1 MRKLILLP
9 LLLFASCTSETEPET
24 TQVNAGSNSAVE
36 NASADPLNADAN
48 AATLAEDDSPNAA
61 QAPPAKTVSDEELAE
76 VMANQAV
83 TSGQQPLIPAG
94 GVQKPAYE
102 PKRTPAFGFQVGGPI
117 SDAQLSEYYV
127 DMTLSIDGDEVG
139 TMSFEMWP
147 QFAPGT
153 VRNFL
158 RYCDEGFYDGLG
170 YHRIIRD
177 FMIQGGDPSGDGS
190 GEGPHGNIIAEFQ
203 KPGEEARKHG
213 YGVLSMARSPGQP
226 NSASSQF
233 FLCCAETP
241 QVWNLDGEYS
251 SFGRMTKGVEVL
263 EAAASVPVG
272 GAQRSSPMRIVTMT
286 KVEVKK
292 GEVPKVETPIERP
305 APELNGEPEFVSVQH
320 ILISFEGATRNVAK
334 KPRTRA
340 EADEIVADLMRRI
353 EAGEDFN
360 ALVKEFSDDNF
371 LPTDEQP
378 SVYGM
383 SNTGVQNVERSRAEF
398 ALQKE
403 AQTLQEQYRAR
414 INNKAMTTQEAQKE
428 FNSWVQTKLAE
439 LDVQFGETGMPR
451 GQMAPAFGD
460 VGFKLKVGEVGLA
473 EPHEDK
479 STFGFHIIKRLK

>member
-9 LLLFASCTSETEPET
+9 FLFFASCTSEAEPET
-24 TQVNAGSNSAVE
+24 TQVPEGASAPSE
-36 NASADPLNADAN
+36 NESADPLNAN
-48 AATLAEDDSPNAA
+48 APTLADGEGPNEA
-61 QAPPAKTVSDEELAE
+61 QAPPARVVSDEELAE

-83 TSGQQPLIPAG
+83 TSGNQPLIPAG
-94 GVQKPAYE
+94 GVQQPAYE
-102 PKRTPAFGFQVGGPI
+102 PKRTPQFGFQVGGPI
-117 SDAQLSEYYV
+117 SDAELSEYYV
-127 DMTLSIDGDEVG
+127 DMTIAIDGEEVG

-170 YHRIIRD
+170 YHRILRD
-177 FMIQGGDPSGDGS
+177 FMIQGGDPKGDGS

-241 QVWNLDGEYS
+241 NVWNLDGEYS
-251 SFGRMTKGVEVL
+251 SFGKLSNGVEVL

-272 GAQRSSPMRIVTMT
+272 GARRSSPMRRVTMT
-286 KVEVKK
+286 RVEVKK
-292 GEVPKVETPIERP
+292 GEVPKSEVPIERP
-305 APELNGEPEFVSVQH
+305 APDLKGEPEFVSVQH

-340 EADEIVADLMRRI
+340 EADALVADLMKRI
-353 EAGEDFN
+353 EAGEVFN

-383 SNTGVQNVERSRAEF
+383 SNTGVQNTARARAEF

-403 AQTLQEQYRAR
+403 AQALQQQYQTA
-414 INNKAMTTQEAQKE
+414 ITNKSMTREEAQAE
-428 FNSWVQTKLAE
+428 FNTWVQAKLAE
-439 LDVQFGETGMPR
+439 LDAEYGESGMPR
-451 GQMAPAFGD
+451 ENMAAAFGD
-460 VGFKLKVGEVGLA
+460 IGFTLKVGEVGLA
-473 EPHEDK
+473 EPDAQK
-479 STFGFHIIKRLK
+479 SPFGYHIIKRLK

>member
-9 LLLFASCTSETEPET
+9 FLLFASCTAEAEPET
-24 TQVNAGSNSAVE
+24 TQVHEGANTPSE
-36 NASADPLNADAN
+36 NETADPLNASAPS
-48 AATLAEDDSPNAA
+48 LAEGDGPNAEQA
-61 QAPPAKTVSDEELAE
+61 QPARVVSDEELAA

-83 TSGQQPLIPAG
+83 TSGNQPLIPAAG
-94 GVQKPAYE
+94 LQEPAYV
-102 PKRTPAFGFQVGGPI
+102 PKRTPTYGFQVGGSI

-127 DMTLSIDGDEVG
+127 DMTIAIDGEEVG

-147 QFAPGT
+147 QAAPGT

-177 FMIQGGDPSGDGS
+177 FMIQGGDPKGDGS

-203 KPGEEARKHG
+203 KPGEEGREHG

-251 SFGRMTKGVEVL
+251 SFGKMTKGVEVL

-272 GAQRSSPMRIVTMT
+272 GARRSSPMRRVTMT

-292 GEVPKVETPIERP
+292 GEVPRSESPIERP
-305 APELNGEPEFVSVQH
+305 APDLKGEPEFVSVQH

-340 EADEIVADLMRRI
+340 EADALVADLMKRI

-403 AQTLQEQYRAR
+403 AQALQQQYQTA
-414 INNKAMTTQEAQKE
+414 IQNQSMTREEAQAE
-428 FNSWVQTKLAE
+428 FNTWVQTKLAE
-439 LDVQFGETGMPR
+439 LDASYGETGMPR
-451 GQMAPAFGD
+451 GQMAAAFGD

-473 EPHEDK
+473 EPDAEK
-479 STFGFHIIKRLK
+479 SPFGYHIIKRLK

>member
-9 LLLFASCTSETEPET
+9 FLFFASCTAEAEPET
-24 TQVNAGSNSAVE
+24 TQVHAGSE
-36 NASADPLNADAN
+36 NTGTDPLNANPN
-48 AATLAEDDSPNAA
+48 AATLAEGDSPIAA
-61 QAPPAKTVSDEELAE
+61 QAPPARNVSDEELAE
-76 VMANQAV
+76 VLANEAV
-83 TSGQQPLIPAG
+83 TSGNQPLIPAG
-94 GVQKPAYE
+94 GAQEPAYK
-102 PKRTPAFGFQVGGPI
+102 PKRTPEFGFQVGGSI

-127 DMTLSIDGDEVG
+127 DMTIAIDGEEVG

-158 RYCDEGFYDGLG
+158 RYCDEGFYDNLS
-170 YHRIIRD
+170 YHRIMRD
-177 FMIQGGDPSGDGS
+177 FMIQGGDPNGNGS

-233 FLCCAETP
+233 FVCCAETP
-241 QVWNLDGEYS
+241 NVWNLDGEYS
-251 SFGRMTKGVEVL
+251 SFGKLSNGVDVL

-272 GAQRSSPMRIVTMT
+272 GQNRSSPMRKVTMT
-286 KVEVKK
+286 KVVVKK
-292 GEVPKVETPIERP
+292 GVAPKSETPIERP
-305 APELNGEPEFVSVQH
+305 APDLKGEPEFVSVQH

-340 EADEIVADLMRRI
+340 EADELVADLMKRI

-403 AQTLQEQYRAR
+403 AQALQQQYQAR
-414 INNKAMTTQEAQKE
+414 IAEKSLTTQEAQAE
-428 FNSWVQTKLAE
+428 FNGWVQTKLAE
-439 LDVQFGETGMPR
+439 LDAKFGETGMPR
-451 GQMAPAFGD
+451 GQMAAAFGD

-473 EPHEDK
+473 EPNPQK
-479 STFGFHIIKRLK
+479 SPFGYHIIKRLK

>member
-9 LLLFASCTSETEPET
+9 FLLFASCTYEEEPET
-24 TQVNAGSNSAVE
+24 AQVNAGSDSTPE
-36 NASADPLNADAN
+36 NGSADPLNAN
-48 AATLAEDDSPNAA
+48 APTLAEGDAPDAD
-61 QAPPAKTVSDEELAE
+61 QATPARVVSDEELAE

-83 TSGQQPLIPAG
+83 TSGNQPLIPAG
-94 GVQKPAYE
+94 GLQEPAYK
-102 PKRTPAFGFQVGGPI
+102 PKRTPTYGFQVGGPI
-117 SDAQLSEYYV
+117 SDVQLSEYYV
-127 DMTLSIDGDEVG
+127 DMTIAIDGEEVG

-170 YHRIIRD
+170 YHRILRD
-177 FMIQGGDPSGDGS
+177 FMIQGGDPKGDGS
-190 GEGPHGNIIAEFQ
+190 GDGPHGNIIAEFQ
-203 KPGEEARKHG
+203 KQGEEARKHG

-241 QVWNLDGEYS
+241 NVWNLDGEYS
-251 SFGRMTKGVEVL
+251 SFGRLSNGVEVL
-263 EAAASVPVG
+263 ESAANVPVG
-272 GAQRSSPMRIVTMT
+272 GARRSSPMRRVTMT

-292 GEVPKVETPIERP
+292 GEVPKSETPIERP
-305 APELNGEPEFVSVQH
+305 APDLKGEPEFVSVQH
-320 ILISFEGATRNVAK
+320 ILVSFEGATRNVAK

-340 EADEIVADLMRRI
+340 EADTLVADLMKRI

-383 SNTGVQNVERSRAEF
+383 SNTGVQNTARARAEF

-403 AQTLQEQYRAR
+403 AQALQQQYQTAIEDNSKTRE
-414 INNKAMTTQEAQKE
+414 EAQAE
-428 FNSWVQTKLAE
+428 FNTWVQTKLAE
-439 LDVQFGETGMPR
+439 LDEKYGETGMPR
-451 GQMAPAFGD
+451 GNMAAAFGD

-473 EPHEDK
+473 EPDPEK
-479 STFGFHIIKRLK
+479 SPFGFHIIKRLK

>member
-9 LLLFASCTSETEPET
+9 FLFFASCTSEAEPET
-24 TQVNAGSNSAVE
+24 TQVNAGSNSE
-36 NASADPLNADAN
+36 NGIANPQNTDAN
-48 AATLAEDDSPNAA
+48 AATLAEGDSPIAS
-61 QAPPAKTVSDEELAE
+61 QAPPARTVSDEELAE
-76 VMANQAV
+76 VMANEAV
-83 TSGQQPLIPAG
+83 TSGNQPLIPAG
-94 GVQKPAYE
+94 GVQEPAYK
-102 PKRTPAFGFQVGGPI
+102 PKRTPTYGFQVGGSI
-117 SDAQLSEYYV
+117 SDVQLSEYYV
-127 DMTLSIDGDEVG
+127 DMTVSIDGEEIG

-147 QFAPGT
+147 QYAPGT

-158 RYCDEGFYDGLG
+158 RYCDEGFYDDLG
-170 YHRIIRD
+170 FHRIMRD
-177 FMIQGGDPSGDGS
+177 FMLQGGDPKGNGS

-241 QVWNLDGEYS
+241 NVWNLDGEYA
-251 SFGRMTKGVEVL
+251 SFGMMTNGVDVL

-272 GAQRSSPMRIVTMT
+272 GAQRSSPMRKVTMT

-292 GEVPKVETPIERP
+292 GVAPKSETPIVRP
-305 APELNGEPEFVSVQH
+305 KPDLKGEPEFVSVQH

-334 KPRTRA
+334 KPRTKA
-340 EADEIVADLMRRI
+340 EADALVADLMKRI
-353 EAGEDFN
+353 EAGEEFN

-383 SNTGVQNVERSRAEF
+383 SNTGAQNVERARAEF

-403 AQTLQEQYRAR
+403 AQGLQEQYRAR
-414 INNKAMTTQEAQKE
+414 IADQSLTTQEAQKE
-428 FNSWVQTKLAE
+428 FNTWVQTKLAE
-439 LDVQFGETGMPR
+439 LDAKYGETGMPR
-451 GQMAPAFGD
+451 GNMAAAFGD

-473 EPHEDK
+473 EPHAEK
-479 STFGFHIIKRLK
+479 SPFGYHIIKRLK